1 MLDGNA
7 ATAMLFHPEL
17 NNVLIVSSAANQI
30 HVLDVEVKAPGEWS
44 RRNSARIANRM
55 QDFPGTVIGLSL
67 PSTPSSASLI
77 AYSSRYDSI
86 TAPICSRL
94 IIESAPVLSFRFP

>member
-44 RRNSARIANRM
+44 RRNSAHIANKL
-55 QDFPGTVIGLSL
+55 QEFPGTIIGLSL
-67 PSTPSSASLI
+67 PSTASSASLI
-77 AYSSRYDSI
+77 AYSSRY
-86 TAPICSRL
+86 CSCL
-94 IIESAPVLSFRFP
+94 FVIVSPKL